1 MKDTI
6 STPKGVWL
14 RIPSAN
20 LIPYAPSGIYFS
32 RLRVKGKLIRRSLK
46 TKKTGRRQASA
57 GRFREGR
64 TTAD

>member
-1 MKDTI
+1 MKDII

-14 RIPSAN
+14 RTPPAN
-20 LIPYAPSGIYFS
+20 LIPYAPSDIYFS

-57 GRFREGR
+57 GRFRKSR
-64 TTAD
+64 TTAG